1 MAPMSD
7 PGDKELFNLETAL
20 IEGMRSASDEE
31 TIEALRER
39 GIDPDGCV
47 AELDAIAE
55 KAFAAARRQRLE
67 AAKAKA
73 AAFKVVGGGQ
83 LDAAARQAGKARL
96 NAMRSESRPMMLAAR
111 KGTGS
116 SERDEESLIDD
127 AAELERLRRENGE
140 P

>member
-1 MAPMSD
+1 MSD
-7 PGDKELFNLETAL
+7 PGDKELFNLERAL
-20 IEGMRSASDEE
+20 IEGIRSASDEE

-39 GIDPDGCV
+39 GIDPDSCV

-73 AAFKVVGGGQ
+73 AAFKVLGGDQ
-83 LDAAARQAGKARL
+83 LDAAARLAGKARL
-96 NAMRSESRPMMLAAR
+96 DAMRSGSGPMMLAAR
-111 KGTGS
+111 KGTGVS
-116 SERDEESLIDD
+116 DRDEESLIED
-127 AAELERLRRENGE
+127 AAELERLRNENGK

>member
-1 MAPMSD
+1 MSN

-20 IEGMRSASDEE
+20 VEGMRSASDEE

-39 GIDPDGCV
+39 GIDPDACV

-55 KAFAAARRQRLE
+55 KAFSAARRQRLE
-67 AAKAKA
+67 TAKAKA

-83 LDAAARQAGKARL
+83 LDASAHQAGKARL
-96 NAMRSESRPMMLAAR
+96 NAMRSGGGPMLLAAR
-111 KGTGS
+111 KGTGT